1 MNGKIAVAARAVEM
15 ITDGM
20 TVGLGSGSTSTLA
33 IRALGERVKKGLKI
47 MAVASSLKSEALAR
61 ELSIPVHDP
70 SQVSVID
77 IAIDG
82 ADEVDRKANLI
93 KGGGGS
99 LLREK
104 IVAYASR
111 RFHVM
116 VDDSKLVEQLGKFPL
131 PVEVTP
137 FAVEHTLRHLR
148 ELHCDPVLRRSGN
161 DLFIT
166 DNGNHIADC
175 RFTAIQD
182 PAWLNVKLKMI
193 PGVVESGLFSSKIVT
208 SILVGSADGT
218 VREIAVNPL

>member
-1 MNGKIAVAARAVEM
+1 MNGKKAVAARAVEM

-33 IRALGERVKKGLKI
+33 IRALGERVKNGLKI
-47 MAVASSLKSEALAR
+47 MTVASSLKSEALAR
-61 ELSIPVHDP
+61 ELSIPVYNP
-70 SQVSVID
+70 SEVPVID
-77 IAIDG
+77 LAIDG
-82 ADEVDRKANLI
+82 ADEVDGKANLI

-104 IVAYASR
+104 IIAYASR

-116 VDDSKLVEQLGKFPL
+116 VDDSKLVDQLGKFAL

-137 FAVEHTLRHLR
+137 FAVEHTVRHLSA
-148 ELHCDPVLRRSGN
+148 LGCDPVLRKSG
-161 DLFIT
+161 DVLFIT

-175 RFTAIQD
+175 RFPSIQD

-208 SILVGSADGT
+208 SVLVGYADGT
-218 VREIAVNPL
+218 VREITVNPL